1 MFPTQTH
8 LKDKV
13 LKSGIYM
20 WGLGIG
26 VCGFGFGILY
36 RVRVHFGG
44 VGIRLAKGALPDL
57 PTADAHPP
65 NSQTEEGHVVK
76 DFCGDQDPTTS
87 DLYLGFRL

>member
-13 LKSGIYM
+13 LKSGIYI

-36 RVRVHFGG
+36 RVRTHFGG
-44 VGIRLAKGALPDL
+44 VEIRLEKGALPDL
-57 PTADAHPP
+57 PTADAHPQLP
-65 NSQTEEGHVVK
+65 DRGGARCQG
-76 DFCGDQDPTTS
+76 FLWDQDPATS
-87 DLYLGFRL
+87 DLYLGIRA